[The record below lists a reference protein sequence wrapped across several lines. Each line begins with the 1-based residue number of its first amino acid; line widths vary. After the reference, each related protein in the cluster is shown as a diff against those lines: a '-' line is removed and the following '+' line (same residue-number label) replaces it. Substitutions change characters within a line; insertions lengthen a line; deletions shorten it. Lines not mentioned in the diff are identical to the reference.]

1 MRLPSQIFC
10 IVVLFIF
17 ARNSK
22 ADIPDC
28 SYFDTV
34 DISNVERQND
44 SYLYDGIPIP
54 ASLTEDYDHKQFA
67 DLSTEPV
74 KKHLRACVCK
84 LRPCVRICCPAK
96 YTLANG
102 KCGDGLQ
109 EELARLE
116 SYIYLKS
123 SMNLSTK
130 TRVPLTEMAII
141 RDPFLSCDEMM
152 HVTDEFAYVENGT
165 LYISDEQY
173 FEKHYYCLY
182 PYQFNSDFPNSMWI
196 VKHSCV
202 TYLPDGFRQI
212 VTISLICY
220 ILTIAVYLYIKELRN
235 VTGKCVICCMIS
247 KFIEYLLKLLINM
260 KLLNSICSLA
270 GYSLYFFWMASTIWF
285 SVISYQLWKL
295 LTSVNRAEPTYRFLL
310 YSAFVWT
317 TAAVMTGSI
326 YMVNLMWENDLNKW
340 NWLPLVGFHRCTA
353 KDWNSSSLVYISGPF
368 MVLSTFNIA
377 MFTLTVIYIRKVKRE
392 IKKFAHEEQE
402 RIDCI
407 NFDSQT
413 YLQFLRL
420 SVVMGLTWIAHAIP
434 FSARFTNITLKQI
447 IMISDYYH
455 DAFGIVIFVVLVLKR
470 STLTL
475 LIKS

>member
-1 MRLPSQIFC
+1 MRLPSEIFC
-10 IVVLFIF
+10 TVLLLIF

-28 SYFDTV
+28 NYFDTV

-44 SYLYDGIPIP
+44 SYLYDDIPIP
-54 ASLTEDYDHKQFA
+54 ANLTGDYEYKMVA
-67 DLSTEPV
+67 RLPKPA

-84 LRPCVRICCPAK
+84 LRPCIRICCPAK

-116 SYIYLKS
+116 SYIYLTS
-123 SMNLSTK
+123 ATNLSTK

-141 RDPFLSCDEMM
+141 RDQFLACDEME
-152 HVTDEFAYVENGT
+152 HVTDEFTYVEDGS
-165 LYISDEQY
+165 LYISDAWNL
-173 FEKHYYCLY
+173 EKQDYCLY

-196 VKHSCV
+196 VVHNCRARILPG
-202 TYLPDGFRQI
+202 YLEI
-212 VTISLICY
+212 LTISLICF
-220 ILTIAVYLYIKELRN
+220 ILTIAVYLYIEKLRN
-235 VTGKCVICCMIS
+235 VTGKCIICCMIS
-247 KFIEYLLKLLINM
+247 LSLRYLIFILDDM
-260 KLLNSICSLA
+260 KVLNSICSLA
-270 GYSLYFFWMASTIWF
+270 GYSSYFFWMASSIWF

-295 LTSVNRAEPTYRFLL
+295 LTSVNRAESTYRFQL

-317 TAAVMTGSI
+317 IAAVMTGSI

-340 NWLPLVGFHRCTA
+340 NWLPMVGFTCCGVKA
-353 KDWNSSSLVYISGPF
+353 WNSSSWIYSSGPLL
-368 MVLSTFNIA
+368 VLSTFNIA

-392 IKKFAHEEQE
+392 IKKFAHEEE
-402 RIDCI
+402 GRMGCI

-420 SVVMGLTWIAHAIP
+420 SVVMGLTWIVYVIP
-434 FSARFTNITLKQI
+434 VSSWFGIVWDQILVITY
-447 IMISDYYH
+447 YYH
-455 DAFGIVIFVVLVLKR
+455 CAFGIVIFILLVLKR

>member
-1 MRLPSQIFC
+1 MRLSSEIYC
-10 IVVLFIF
+10 TVLLLIF

-28 SYFDTV
+28 NYFDTV

-44 SYLYDGIPIP
+44 SYLYDDILIP
-54 ASLTEDYDHKQFA
+54 ASLTGDYEYKMFGRLTMPA
-67 DLSTEPV
+67 

-84 LRPCVRICCPAK
+84 LRPCIRICCPAK

-116 SYIYLKS
+116 SYIYLTS
-123 SMNLSTK
+123 ATNLSTK

-141 RDPFLSCDEMM
+141 RDQFLACDEMV
-152 HVTDEFAYVENGT
+152 HVTDEFAYVENGS
-165 LYISDEQY
+165 LYISDGGY
-173 FEKHYYCLY
+173 FKPQYYCLY
-182 PYQFNSDFPNSMWI
+182 PYQFNSDFPTSMWI
-196 VKHSCV
+196 VKHSCI
-202 TYLPDGFRQI
+202 TYMYPGLREI
-212 VTISLICY
+212 VTISLICF

-235 VTGKCVICCMIS
+235 VTGKCIIFCMIS
-247 KFIEYLLKLLINM
+247 RFIQYLIVILLNM
-260 KLLNSICSLA
+260 KVLNSICSLA
-270 GYSLYFFWMASTIWF
+270 GYSLFFFWRASNLWL

-295 LTSVNRAEPTYRFLL
+295 LTSVNRAEPTNMFQL
-310 YSAFVWT
+310 YNAFVWT
-317 TAAVMTGSI
+317 TAAVMTGCI

-340 NWLPLVGFHRCTA
+340 NWLPLVGYINCAA
-353 KDWNSSSLVYISGPF
+353 KFSSSTSWIYSTGPSL
-368 MVLSTFNIA
+368 VLSTFNIA
-377 MFTLTVIYIRKVKRE
+377 MFTLTAIYIRKVKRE
-392 IKKFAHEEQE
+392 IKKFAHEEE
-402 RIDCI
+402 GRMGCI

-420 SVVMGLTWIAHAIP
+420 SVVMGLTWIVDVIP
-434 FSARFTNITLKQI
+434 FSARFDIVWKQI
-447 IMISDYYH
+447 IMITDYYH
-455 DAFGIVIFVVLVLKR
+455 YAFGIVIFILLVLKR